1 MRITW
6 NELTVS
12 LERQNPD
19 DLLSEW
25 RWLVGDS
32 MHLFMVSSCG
42 DMFLSDRQ
50 GHVFW
55 LDCGTGQL
63 QQIADSMP
71 QFDALRQQRQNV
83 DQWFMPQLVGDLMA
97 GGVLLGLGKCYSY
110 KKPPV
115 LGGRIEPSN
124 FEPTDLSVHFGILGQ
139 IHRQV
144 KDLPPG
150 TKVSDI
156 KIEGL

>member
-12 LERQNPD
+12 LEGQNSD
-19 DLLSEW
+19 DLLSDW
-25 RWLVGDS
+25 RWLVGDE

-50 GHVFW
+50 GRVFW
-55 LDCGTGQL
+55 LDSGTGQL
-63 QQIADSMP
+63 QQIACSRAE
-71 QFDALRQQRQNV
+71 FDTLRQQQQYA

-97 GGVLLGLGKCYSY
+97 SGVQLGPGQCYGY
-110 KKPPV
+110 KKPPI
-115 LGGRIEPSN
+115 LGGEITIDN

-150 TKVSDI
+150 TKISNI

>member
-6 NELTVS
+6 NELAVS
-12 LERQNPD
+12 LEGQNAD

-25 RWLVGDS
+25 RWLVGDAF
-32 MHLFMVSSCG
+32 HLFMVSSCG
-42 DMFLSDRQ
+42 DMFLSDQQ
-50 GHVFW
+50 GNVFW
-55 LDCGTGQL
+55 LDSGTGQL
-63 QQIADSMP
+63 QQIADSTAE
-71 QFDALRQQRQNV
+71 FDTLRQQRQNA
-83 DQWFMPQLVGDLMA
+83 DQWFMPYLVGDLMA
-97 GGVLLGLGKCYSY
+97 GGLMLGPGKCYSY
-110 KKPPV
+110 KIPPI
-115 LGGRIEPSN
+115 LGGQIEPSN
-124 FEPTDLSVHFGILGQ
+124 FEPTDLSVHFGLLGQ